1 MRQESAVKKASRR
14 RLRRLLQ
21 ESSQEVV
28 VAMAQCESDE
38 GGKIQS
44 DLDYF

>member
-1 MRQESAVKKASRR
+1 MRQESAVKKASR

>member
-1 MRQESAVKKASRR
+1 MRQESAVKKASR

-21 ESSQEVV
+21 ESSQEVM